1 MKPNELT
8 PSEWMRIIT
17 SSVISAKQI
26 ASCEGCGIKAARAI
40 VQNINGGHQKNASY
54 ICSTDAYLE
63 KYRKTSRMIELR
75 LIYGD
80 KR

>member
-8 PSEWMRIIT
+8 PSEWLRVIT
-17 SSVISAKQI
+17 SNHITAQQI
-26 ASCEGCGIKAARAI
+26 AMCEGCGIKAARAI
-40 VQNINGGHQKNASY
+40 VASLNGGHLKNASY
-54 ICSTDAYLE
+54 ICDTDAYLE